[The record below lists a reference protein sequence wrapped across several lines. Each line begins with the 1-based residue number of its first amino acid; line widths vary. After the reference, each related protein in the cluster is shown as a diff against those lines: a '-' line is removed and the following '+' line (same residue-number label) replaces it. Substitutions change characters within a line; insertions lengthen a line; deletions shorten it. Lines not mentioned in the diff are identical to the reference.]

1 MKNIPQ
7 NKIFGNVLIIEDDM
21 RINRMLSILLEHDT
35 NLKTFSATD
44 GFTGL
49 KIFRDNDIDA
59 VLLDLMLPGMSG
71 EEVYEKLHEISPN
84 IPIIV
89 LTASESVNKSI
100 KLMKMGVFDYI
111 MKPFDNQKLVTI
123 VTNAVGISRRRK
135 KFERSEH
142 EENLLEKIVVISNNE
157 ENIYHMSEI
166 LGSNYEIISFP
177 DKDSLLSTKKGKDIL
192 AIFIDSTE
200 ESYEPDFED
209 LKLISMSSEVVIISK
224 EHTKALV
231 REALKKGATGFI
243 YLPFKEKVLLQKV
256 EQIRKIY
263 HSSGNYHNP
272 SYAEFGRLN
281 TSILKSIDSINGKT
295 IFITSPE
302 SGDGRSFISSNL
314 AKSLA
319 RNSDQSVLLVD
330 FDRNQPIIHNL
341 FDISPNRGIT
351 EALAGVSSL
360 EECIHPTE
368 YPNLHILPSGLHN
381 FPLNHFLTTMNIQR
395 LINSLKND
403 YDIIIFDSSPI
414 NKTNRQNIDPTMVS
428 QMMDLVYMVVTPR
441 KTRKDTLTS
450 SILKITESGG
460 NVDGIIANNLFS
472 RNSKNISDRLKR
484 LKGVLYERSFTRR
497 LLLRRFN

>member
-1 MKNIPQ
+1 
-7 NKIFGNVLIIEDDM
+7 
-21 RINRMLSILLEHDT
+21 
-35 NLKTFSATD
+35 
-44 GFTGL
+44 
-49 KIFRDNDIDA
+49 
-59 VLLDLMLPGMSG
+59 
-71 EEVYEKLHEISPN
+71 
-84 IPIIV
+84 
-89 LTASESVNKSI
+89 
-100 KLMKMGVFDYI
+100 
-111 MKPFDNQKLVTI
+111 
-123 VTNAVGISRRRK
+123 
-135 KFERSEH
+135 
-142 EENLLEKIVVISNNE
+142 
-157 ENIYHMSEI
+157 
-166 LGSNYEIISFP
+166 
-177 DKDSLLSTKKGKDIL
+177 
-192 AIFIDSTE
+192 
-200 ESYEPDFED
+200 
-209 LKLISMSSEVVIISK
+209 MSSEVVIISK

>member
-1 MKNIPQ
+1 
-7 NKIFGNVLIIEDDM
+7 
-21 RINRMLSILLEHDT
+21 MLGILL
-35 NLKTFSATD
+35 S
-44 GFTGL
+44 
-49 KIFRDNDIDA
+49 RDNNLRILSANDGPTGIKLFKNNNIDA
-59 VLLDLMLPGMSG
+59 VILDLMLPGMSG
-71 EEVYEKLHEISPN
+71 EEVYEKLYEISPS

-111 MKPFDNQKLVTI
+111 MKPFDNQNLIKV
-123 VTNAVGISRRRK
+123 VTNAVGISQ
-135 KFERSEH
+135 RSR
-142 EENLLEKIVVISNNE
+142 NLEIPKQGNNLFEKIVVISKNE

-166 LGSNYEIISFP
+166 LAGKFEVISFP
-177 DKDSLLSTKKGKDIL
+177 DKDSLLSAKKDKDIL

-200 ESYEPDFED
+200 ESYEPDFGD

-263 HSSGNYHNP
+263 HSLGNYHNP

-281 TSILKSIDSINGKT
+281 TSILRSIDSINGKT

-302 SGDGRSFISSNL
+302 SGDGKSFISSNL

-319 RNSDQSVLLVD
+319 RNSDRSILLVD
-330 FDRNQPIIHNL
+330 FDRHQPIIHNH

-351 EALAGVSSL
+351 EALVGVSSL

-395 LINSLKND
+395 LIDSLKNN

-441 KTRKDTLTS
+441 KTRKDILTS

-460 NVDGIIANNLFS
+460 NVDGIIANNIFS
-472 RNSKNISDRLKR
+472 RNGKKMSDRMKR
-484 LKGVLYERSFTRR
+484 LRGMLDKHPFARNLF
-497 LLLRRFN
+497 LRGAN